1 MGKTLHQETLPT
13 VDCTWQLVLSV
24 AGVTLMRSNSVA
36 VKALGVWIISS
47 HGKPRYWRSS
57 SSTGPKGTAQQK
69 WCRLPRNPRYHQRPN
84 QTHQ

>member
-36 VKALGVWIISS
+36 VKALGASLTTMSLIRIIKNSP
-47 HGKPRYWRSS
+47 HLPDLPCCKLRGKKQYV
-57 SSTGPKGTAQQK
+57 
-69 WCRLPRNPRYHQRPN
+69 
-84 QTHQ
+84 